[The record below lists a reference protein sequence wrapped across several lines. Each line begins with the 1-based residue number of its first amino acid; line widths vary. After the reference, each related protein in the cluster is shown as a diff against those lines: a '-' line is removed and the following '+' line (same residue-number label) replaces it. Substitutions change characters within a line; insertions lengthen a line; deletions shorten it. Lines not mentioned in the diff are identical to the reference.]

1 MPSAVEIEA
10 ALRER
15 LQATHVVR
23 ARPDAAPPPP
33 LRSAQHP
40 ATLTR
45 LVPQSVAD
53 VGDGCG
59 SKFEVEVESPQFE
72 GKALLARH
80 RLVSAPPHAVAVP
93 TLSVAPHRPSRAPHQ
108 VNEALK
114 EEMKTIHALSIKR
127 AVPPPATS

>member
-80 RLVSAPPHAVAVP
+80 RLVRASAGRAFA
-93 TLSVAPHRPSRAPHQ
+93 HRTA
-108 VNEALK
+108 AL
-114 EEMKTIHALSIKR
+114 TAALRSTPR
-127 AVPPPATS
+127 AVSGKRSA